1 LWESKTAMSDPL
13 FLETQ
18 LIRGTHNGKQG
29 AVVDPITLS
38 TTFYR
43 GDDGQFVTDG
53 DIYARASNPNRTI
66 LESQLA
72 VLENATEAI
81 AFSSGQA
88 ATTAIFLTLGKDSHI
103 IIPDDIYYG
112 TRVLIDSVLSDW
124 GLTYTVVD
132 FSNLANLEKAI
143 LPNTKL
149 IWIESPSNPALKIT
163 DIEAVSKIA
172 KSKNILTACDNT
184 WATPYFTQP
193 LAFGVDIVMHSTTKY
208 LGGHS
213 DILGGALMW
222 SDKLELKISE
232 KLKSIQKLGGAV
244 PSPFDSWLLSRSLS
258 TFCLRMPK
266 HAENAMTMA
275 IFFESHSEIEAV
287 FYPGL
292 ASHPGHEIA
301 KRQMKN
307 GFGGM
312 LSILIKGDEANAVK
326 VATKL
331 KIFRNATSL
340 GGVESLVDHR
350 RTAEGEHS
358 TSKPN
363 LLRISVGIE
372 NVIDLINDFKQALD
386 K

>member
-1 LWESKTAMSDPL
+1 MSKPL
-13 FLETQ
+13 SVETK
-18 LIRGTHNGKQG
+18 LIRGTHTSGQG

-38 TTFYR
+38 TTFLR
-43 GDDGQFVTDG
+43 GEDGQFVADG
-53 DIYARASNPNRTI
+53 DIYSRASNPNRTI
-66 LESQLA
+66 VESKLA
-72 VLENATEAI
+72 ILENADEAL

-88 ATTAIFLTLGKDSHI
+88 ATTAVFLTLGSEAHI

-112 TRVLIDSVLSDW
+112 TRVLIESVLADW
-124 GLTYTVVD
+124 GITFTVID
-132 FSNLANLEKAI
+132 FSDLQNLQKAI
-143 LPNTKL
+143 QKNTKL

-163 DIEAVSKIA
+163 DIEAVTKIA

-193 LAFGVDIVMHSTTKY
+193 LALGIDIVMHSTTKY
-208 LGGHS
+208 FGGHS

-222 SDKLELKISE
+222 SENLDSKIAE
-232 KLKSIQKLGGAV
+232 KLKSIQKLGGSV
-244 PSPFDSWLLSRSLS
+244 PSPFDTWLLSRSLS

-266 HAENAMTMA
+266 HAENAMA
-275 IFFESHSEIEAV
+275 LALFLESHPAIEAV
-287 FYPGL
+287 YYPGL
-292 ASHPGHEIA
+292 PSHQGHEIA
-301 KRQMKN
+301 KKQMKN

-312 LSILIKGDEANAVK
+312 LSVLIKGDEANALS